1 MAASSIRLLSPGAGR
16 PLRHIGIAGNMG
28 VGKSTLTG
36 FLGAD
41 LDAEV
46 AYEDFG
52 ENPYLARYYGDRRR
66 HALGSQLFFLSQ
78 AFRQHL
84 DIQASGHLTIQ
95 DRTVHEHF
103 QVFAKALHAQGVL
116 DDDDYALISGLYR
129 SIARVIAPLD
139 ALIFLAAGP
148 ETLLARIAQRDRA
161 MERAVDAAYL
171 QAMDERYRVW
181 VEQVAEE
188 GTVRVIRV
196 QTDEIDAREP
206 RQRERLIAGL
216 RAALA

>member
-1 MAASSIRLLSPGAGR
+1 MAASPISILSPGSGGR
-16 PLRHIGIAGNMG
+16 LRHIGIAGNMG
-28 VGKSTLTG
+28 VGKSTLSG

-66 HALGSQLFFLSQ
+66 FALGSQLFFLSQ

-84 DIQASGHLTIQ
+84 DIQASGSLTIQ

-103 QVFAKALHAQGVL
+103 QVFVKALHAQGAL
-116 DDDDYALISGLYR
+116 DDDDYALIAGLYR
-129 SIARVIAPLD
+129 SIARAIAPLD
-139 ALIFLAAGP
+139 ALIFLAARP
-148 ETLLARIAQRDRA
+148 ETLLARIAHRARA
-161 MERAVDAAYL
+161 MEREVDAAYL
-171 QAMDERYRVW
+171 GTMDERYRVW
-181 VEQVAEE
+181 VADTAQE
-188 GTVRVIRV
+188 GTARVIRV
-196 QTDEIDAREP
+196 ATDDIDVREP

-216 RAALA
+216 REALA